1 MIEWSLG
8 FAQSFFFGYFPVSYL
23 PNPNPL
29 STFAKM
35 SATDSIFLIELQ
47 YFPPIQYF
55 AKLLQFDKVRLEAH
69 ENYNKG
75 TYRNR
80 CHIAGANGLQRLSIP
95 LRKGKNSQQ
104 SVQEVAIANDENWQ
118 AEQWHSIKSAYGN
131 SPFFEYYADELQ
143 PFFKKEY
150 TLLWDWNLDLLKKM
164 MELTGVDCQIEWT
177 DSYVQIIEHDD
188 AAPVFDYRN
197 SIQPKKSRHKEDNA
211 FKKVSYGQVFIEKHG
226 FLPNLSI
233 LDLLF
238 CQGPSASEIL
248 RQSVNRN

>member
-1 MIEWSLG
+1 
-8 FAQSFFFGYFPVSYL
+8 
-23 PNPNPL
+23 
-29 STFAKM
+29 M
-35 SATDSIFLIELQ
+35 SAIDSILLIELQ

-55 AKLLQFDKVRLEAH
+55 AKLLQFKKVRLEAY

-95 LRKGKNSQQ
+95 LRKGKNRQQ
-104 SVQEVAIANDENWQ
+104 SIRAVEIANDENWQ

-143 PFFKKEY
+143 LFYKKEY
-150 TLLWDWNLDLLKKM
+150 DLLWDWNLDLLKKM
-164 MELTGVDCQIEWT
+164 MELTGVDCQIELT
-177 DSYVQIIEHDD
+177 DCYVPTIEDQ
-188 AAPVFDYRN
+188 AAKSVFDYRN
-197 SIQPKKSRHKEDNA
+197 SIQPKKSRHKEDSA
-211 FKKVSYGQVFIEKHG
+211 FKNVSYGQVFIEKHG

-248 RQSVNRN
+248 RQSVNRGPSAVHRN